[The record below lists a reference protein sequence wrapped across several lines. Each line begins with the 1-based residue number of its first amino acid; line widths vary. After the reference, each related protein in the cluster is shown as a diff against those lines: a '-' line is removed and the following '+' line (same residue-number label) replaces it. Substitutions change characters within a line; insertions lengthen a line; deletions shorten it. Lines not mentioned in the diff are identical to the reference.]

1 MEATTPKTYAVL
13 DGAYW
18 LDATDEGRAA
28 CVHCAL
34 LHRSPAP
41 DAPEEPRRDEASGRA
56 GDGLDDGDDGDGEDG
71 DGSQDRAD
79 DGQDGLLDRVQTA
92 LTSGNASRLRAVM
105 LTCSLG
111 TVIVGAAAALRR

>member
-1 MEATTPKTYAVL
+1 MEATTPETYAVL

-18 LDATDEGRAA
+18 LDATDGDRDRAP

-41 DAPEEPRRDEASGRA
+41 DAPREPGRDG
-56 GDGLDDGDDGDGEDG
+56 
-71 DGSQDRAD
+71 AD
-79 DGQDGLLDRVQTA
+79 QADEGQDGLLDRLQTA
-92 LTSGNASRLRAVM
+92 ITCGNAGRLRAVM

-111 TVIVGAAAALRR
+111 TVIVGAAATIRR